1 MISEKSIYMFALS
14 APNPATLRE
23 TGELPPL
30 AAAAVQCTA
39 RRMWPLW
46 RTLPLA
52 ELRRARAS
60 SGRLTRAAS
69 CASRISRAPVLH

>member
-1 MISEKSIYMFALS
+1 MISENSIYMFALS
-14 APNPATLRE
+14 APNPAALRE
-23 TGELPPL
+23 TGELPL

-69 CASRISRAPVLH
+69 CASRISRAPVLY